1 MHMPEPDAAIIAKR
15 PEIVDQLN
23 RLVPAGPFGTN
34 VITDPDGLRAYECD
48 GLSAYRQLPM
58 VVVLPETTV
67 QVSEIL
73 KYCDGAGVKVVPRGA
88 GTSLSG
94 GVRLILTALDLLI
107 PPFIRSTL

>member
-1 MHMPEPDAAIIAKR
+1 MYMPEPDAAIIAKR

-73 KYCDGAGVKVVPRGA
+73 KYCDDAG
-88 GTSLSG
+88 
-94 GVRLILTALDLLI
+94 
-107 PPFIRSTL
+107 